1 MSVGLARFFVFG
13 RPVEG
18 FFFFFTNI
26 IRRIPRCEYNQQ
38 PSQSPLAQQKAAFS
52 LERAALTHLYLSFLA
67 LAVHPYELHSVFPQV
82 SLYAAFQLNLLIVVL
97 LVKFRVEWVS
107 VWDFCRAGE
116 KGLGHCLSSLKVL
129 RSLVLFF

>member
-38 PSQSPLAQQKAAFS
+38 PSQSPLSEQKVTFS
-52 LERAALTHLYLSFLA
+52 LKRTSLTHLYLAFLP
-67 LAVHPYELHSVFPQV
+67 LAYHPYELHSVFPQL
-82 SLYAAFQLNLLIVVL
+82 SLYAAFQAHLLTVVL
-97 LVKFRVEWVS
+97 HVEFRVEWVS
-107 VWDFCRAGE
+107 VLVFCRAGE
-116 KGLGHCLSSLKVL
+116 KGLGHCLSSRKGL
-129 RSLVLFF
+129 RPLVLFF